1 MMKWKSCSISQRLA
15 ALILLFWI
23 FGTPISCQVV
33 KLRNL
38 EKAPGAGYIIQTDSD
53 GDASWG
59 LDVGGAITVNLT
71 PIGYVPSASGNA
83 NNNNEVVQDPNGN
96 IWIIDGTGD
105 AVQVST
111 EIDGSET
118 EITAGAN
125 VSITGAGTIANPYV
139 INSSGGGGG
148 SITTYNAGSG
158 ALVTASG
165 VGITFA
171 KNTATGVYTF
181 SIPDE
186 VVLYEAVVDGDVAD
200 DDGNGELFVA
210 FNYDGT
216 RAFNQS
222 LATAWR
228 PHVWVWESGGS
239 APSRSAPKNI
249 QPVTVQGI
257 SSIGN
262 GDLELTLQNI
272 STITPNPVF
281 QFKF

>member
-1 MMKWKSCSISQRLA
+1 MLIL
-15 ALILLFWI
+15 ALIA
-23 FGTPISCQVV
+23 GTPINEDRP
-33 KLRNL
+33 KILLRNF
-38 EKAPGAGYIIQTDSD
+38 EEAPGANYTITSNAD
-53 GDASWG
+53 GIAQWAAG
-59 LDVGGAITVNLT
+59 GGGAITVNLT

-83 NNNNEVVQDPNGN
+83 SNNNEVVQDPNGN

-105 AVQVST
+105 AIQVST
-111 EIDGSET
+111 EVDGSET
-118 EITAGAN
+118 EITAGSN
-125 VSITGAGTIANPYV
+125 VSVTGAGTTANPYV
-139 INSSGGGGG
+139 ISASGGGGG
-148 SITTYNAGSG
+148 ATITYNAGSG

-186 VVLYEAVVDGDVAD
+186 VILYEAVVDGDVAD

-216 RAFNQS
+216 RTFNQS